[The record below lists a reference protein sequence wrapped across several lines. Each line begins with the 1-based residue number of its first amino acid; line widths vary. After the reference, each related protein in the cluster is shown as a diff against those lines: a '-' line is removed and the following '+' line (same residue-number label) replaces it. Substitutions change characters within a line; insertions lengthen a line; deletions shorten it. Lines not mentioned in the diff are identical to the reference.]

1 MTDDTDAA
9 GETPAPLKPAQP
21 LQARPPEELKA
32 VLISAV
38 GDLAPGRVVRG
49 TADDVRGLVADGK
62 ARFASPADIGLA
74 GGRLAR
80 LSRKLR

>member
-1 MTDDTDAA
+1 MTDDTDSA
-9 GETPAPLKPAQP
+9 GETPAALKPAAP
-21 LQARPPEELKA
+21 LQARPPEELRA

-49 TADDVRGLVADGK
+49 AADEVRELVAGGK
-62 ARFASPADIGLA
+62 ARFANSADIGLA
-74 GGRLAR
+74 GGRLVR